1 MARLSISSARL
12 VPSSPQTDALIDL
25 TRLLSRLQQTVL
37 RADAERERRLRSS
50 EYERKKVGTNIDHA
64 RTLLTKLEQ
73 EALATKVHTRKQE
86 LVTDLNR
93 KRELLEQITERLH
106 DLEEI
111 ASQAPE
117 DEDDNSSD
125 GEDILAEIIATPSES
140 MDSRSTDNVQET
152 PDQEDDDEPEP
163 EPVAVTEPVPA
174 IPDPE
179 PTPRSRTEPEELN
192 EKPDYQPQQ
201 ETTTTTTTSSTL
213 RARTNQLAPDPAT
226 SPSATTSALLFG
238 DRPNSIPALST
249 TEAILDHQRRE
260 QDLLSESILKI
271 ASDLKASSLSFSETL
286 EQDKDVV
293 ARAAQG
299 LDRNERGLEAAA
311 RRMGMLRRVTEGKG
325 WWGRVMLY
333 AWIYGLMLV
342 LVVVVFGL
350 PKLRF

>member
-12 VPSSPQTDALIDL
+12 APSSPQTDAFTDL

-37 RADAERERRLRSS
+37 RADAERERRLRTS

-73 EALATKVHTRKQE
+73 EALATKVHTRKQD

-117 DEDDNSSD
+117 DDDDNSSD

-140 MDSRSTDNVQET
+140 MDSRSTDIAQET
-152 PDQEDDDEPEP
+152 PDQDEDEVKPEEEPEP
-163 EPVAVTEPVPA
+163 EPEPETEPM
-174 IPDPE
+174 PDAG
-179 PTPRSRTEPEELN
+179 PTPRSRPEPEDFN
-192 EKPDYQPQQ
+192 EKQDQPD
-201 ETTTTTTTSSTL
+201 TTASSTL
-213 RARTNQLAPDPAT
+213 RSRTAQPI
-226 SPSATTSALLFG
+226 PSAPTDSATTTSALLFG
-238 DRPNSIPALST
+238 GRADTGPALST

-271 ASDLKASSLSFSETL
+271 ASDLKASSVSFSETL
-286 EQDKDVV
+286 EQDRDVV
-293 ARAAQG
+293 SRAGAG
-299 LDRNERGLEAAA
+299 LDRSERGLEAAA

-325 WWGRVMLY
+325 WWGRIMLY

>member
-1 MARLSISSARL
+1 ISSARL
-12 VPSSPQTDALIDL
+12 SPSSPQTDAFTDL

-37 RADAERERRLRSS
+37 RADAERERRLRTS
-50 EYERKKVGTNIDHA
+50 EYERKKAGTNIDHA

-73 EALATKVHTRKQE
+73 EALATKVHTRKQD

-111 ASQAPE
+111 ASHTPE
-117 DEDDNSSD
+117 DEDDDSSD
-125 GEDILAEIIATPSES
+125 GEDILAEILATPSES
-140 MDSRSTDNVQET
+140 MDSRSTDNVQDT
-152 PDQEDDDEPEP
+152 PDQDDDGAEPEP
-163 EPVAVTEPVPA
+163 ESGAEPIPVLPG
-174 IPDPE
+174 PE
-179 PTPRSRTEPEELN
+179 PTPRSRPEPEEFN
-192 EKPDYQPQQ
+192 EKQGHQQQQ
-201 ETTTTTTTSSTL
+201 ETTTSATL
-213 RARTNQLAPDPAT
+213 RSRTTQPVPKPTDSAT
-226 SPSATTSALLFG
+226 TTSALLFG
-238 DRPNSIPALST
+238 DRTNAAPALST

-293 ARAAQG
+293 SRAGQG
-299 LDRNERGLEAAA
+299 LDKNERGLEAAA

-325 WWGRVMLY
+325 WWGRIMLY

>member
-1 MARLSISSARL
+1 
-12 VPSSPQTDALIDL
+12 
-25 TRLLSRLQQTVL
+25 
-37 RADAERERRLRSS
+37 
-50 EYERKKVGTNIDHA
+50 
-64 RTLLTKLEQ
+64 
-73 EALATKVHTRKQE
+73 VHTRKQD

-93 KRELLEQITERLH
+93 KRELLEQLTERLQ

-152 PDQEDDDEPEP
+152 PDQDEEEPEP
-163 EPVAVTEPVPA
+163 EPEAVTEPVPA
-174 IPDPE
+174 IPDPQ
-179 PTPRSRTEPEELN
+179 PTTISRPEPEEFN
-192 EKPDYQPQQ
+192 DKQDYQAHQ
-201 ETTTTTTTSSTL
+201 ETTTSSTL
-213 RARTNQLAPDPAT
+213 RSRTTQPVQEPTD
-226 SPSATTSALLFG
+226 SAQTTSALLFG
-238 DRPNSIPALST
+238 DRPNAAPALST

-293 ARAAQG
+293 ARAGQG
-299 LDRNERGLEAAA
+299 LDKNERGLEAAA

-325 WWGRVMLY
+325 WWGRIMLY

>member
-1 MARLSISSARL
+1 M
-12 VPSSPQTDALIDL
+12 
-25 TRLLSRLQQTVL
+25 
-37 RADAERERRLRSS
+37 
-50 EYERKKVGTNIDHA
+50 
-64 RTLLTKLEQ
+64 
-73 EALATKVHTRKQE
+73 HTRKQE

-117 DEDDNSSD
+117 DEEDNSSD

-179 PTPRSRTEPEELN
+179 PTPRSRPEPEELN
-192 EKPDYQPQQ
+192 EKQDYQPQQ
-201 ETTTTTTTSSTL
+201 ETTTTATTTTSSL
-213 RARTNQLAPDPAT
+213 RARTNQPAPDPAT

-238 DRPNSIPALST
+238 DRPNSTPALST

>member
-1 MARLSISSARL
+1 MPLSG
-12 VPSSPQTDALIDL
+12 VPWTKDKHWLNPHTQ
-25 TRLLSRLQQTVL
+25 
-37 RADAERERRLRSS
+37 
-50 EYERKKVGTNIDHA
+50 NIDYA

-73 EALATKVHTRKQE
+73 EALATKVHTRKQD

-117 DEDDNSSD
+117 DDDDNSSD

-140 MDSRSTDNVQET
+140 MDSRSTDIAQET
-152 PDQEDDDEPEP
+152 PDQDEDDGGLEDEPEP
-163 EPVAVTEPVPA
+163 EPEPEPETEPM
-174 IPDPE
+174 PDAE
-179 PTPRSRTEPEELN
+179 PTPRSKPELEDFN
-192 EKPDYQPQQ
+192 EKQDQPD
-201 ETTTTTTTSSTL
+201 TTTSSTL
-213 RARTNQLAPDPAT
+213 RSRTAQPPVPAPADSAT
-226 SPSATTSALLFG
+226 TTSALLFG
-238 DRPNSIPALST
+238 DRANTGPALST

-271 ASDLKASSLSFSETL
+271 ASDLKASSVSFSETL
-286 EQDKDVV
+286 EQDRDVV
-293 ARAAQG
+293 SRAGAG
-299 LDRNERGLEAAA
+299 LDKSERGLEAAA

-325 WWGRVMLY
+325 WWGRMLLY

>member
-1 MARLSISSARL
+1 
-12 VPSSPQTDALIDL
+12 
-25 TRLLSRLQQTVL
+25 LQQTVL
-37 RADAERERRLRSS
+37 RADAERERRLRTS
-50 EYERKKVGTNIDHA
+50 EYERKKVATNIDHA

-73 EALATKVHTRKQE
+73 EALATKIHPRKQD

-93 KRELLEQITERLH
+93 KRELLEQLTERVR

-111 ASQAPE
+111 ASQTPE
-117 DEDDNSSD
+117 DHDDSSD

-140 MDSRSTDNVQET
+140 MDSRSTDIPQEAT
-152 PDQEDDDEPEP
+152 PDEDADDQPEP
-163 EPVAVTEPVPA
+163 ETSPIRLPSS
-174 IPDPE
+174 PE
-179 PTPRSRTEPEELN
+179 PAPTSRPEPEKQSHPPN
-192 EKPDYQPQQ
+192 QPQI
-201 ETTTTTTTSSTL
+201 TTSSTL
-213 RARTNQLAPDPAT
+213 RARTANPPDPAP
-226 SPSATTSALLFG
+226 SPAATTTSALFAN
-238 DRPNSIPALST
+238 RPGNGPALST

-271 ASDLKASSLSFSETL
+271 AADLKASSLSFSESL

-293 ARAAQG
+293 SRAGQG

-333 AWIYGLMLV
+333 AWVYGLMAV
-342 LVVVVFGL
+342 LVVLVFGG